1 MSEPSV
7 HFSPLQ
13 FSVPSPPSGYLLGPK
28 RIFSKNILT
37 TVNPVFCDDG
47 TVWQSFLQQFRGQ
60 MNPTCFFVCQIHPH
74 STSFLLVDMKQ
85 PTWCSSNFFQ
95 PINRGLGPLIGH
107 MLFRY
112 GYRGVPMRIQI
123 RNIFACLLSLWFEK
137 KLNIHC
143 QALFKTPNYKVWTW
157 KIKLALW
164 KVTHFLIQYC
174 CQ

>member
-1 MSEPSV
+1 
-7 HFSPLQ
+7 
-13 FSVPSPPSGYLLGPK
+13 
-28 RIFSKNILT
+28 
-37 TVNPVFCDDG
+37 
-47 TVWQSFLQQFRGQ
+47 

-137 KLNIHC
+137 KLNIRC

-164 KVTHFLIQYC
+164 KVTQSLGDFGWLSIRVCSAVSVKIGPASGKGNPLEWRSCLKSADVMGYDSQ
-174 CQ
+174 